1 MVKWLYVCTFVSISN
16 LPEGKKKSDSM
27 KTASSS
33 TKVTN
38 GHISLSSGMYLWDT
52 MEITKSKEGGYMLHS
67 QSLNSSKYKH
77 LLERASSLQKNT
89 EDKGSF
95 SLGKILSEVHF
106 YNLIMAWEVSQV
118 ACYFFPKMADWVERV
133 SITEQVNG
141 AESSTD
147 PTHTWIMATQWPN

>member
-1 MVKWLYVCTFVSISN
+1 
-16 LPEGKKKSDSM
+16 
-27 KTASSS
+27 
-33 TKVTN
+33 
-38 GHISLSSGMYLWDT
+38 

-67 QSLNSSKYKH
+67 QSLNSSKYKY

-118 ACYFFPKMADWVERV
+118 ACYFFPKMAD
-133 SITEQVNG
+133 
-141 AESSTD
+141 
-147 PTHTWIMATQWPN
+147 